1 MTETTAQTQADS
13 VGRIRKL
20 QTVLVLTFVL
30 FASGCQPQ
38 APTDQPTQGPPI
50 TANTSAPT
58 SPTRDSQVT
67 ITRVDGLA
75 LTVESRPQVGHTVMV
90 EGTTNN
96 PDAVICVL
104 VHPLQSDT
112 WWVQNL
118 PGLPDQQPDGTW
130 SWRTSVFCGTER
142 LGVGEDF
149 ELLAV
154 AEDTQALCV
163 PSRQVK
169 VAEANILLRSIPRSR
184 TIVVHRVAE

>member
-1 MTETTAQTQADS
+1 MTEASAQTRADS
-13 VGRIRKL
+13 AVRFRKL
-20 QTVLVLTFVL
+20 QTFLVLTFVP
-30 FASGCQPQ
+30 FAFGCQPQ
-38 APTDQPTQGPPI
+38 APADQPTQGPPLAAD
-50 TANTSAPT
+50 TRAPR

-67 ITRVDGLA
+67 ITRVNGIT
-75 LTVESRPQVGHTVMV
+75 LTVESRPEVGHTVVV

-142 LGVGEDF
+142 LGLGEKF

-154 AEDTQALCV
+154 AEETQALCV

-169 VAEANILLRSIPRSR
+169 VAEANTLLKTIPRSR
-184 TIVVHRVAE
+184 TIVVHRAAE